1 MVQATH
7 RGQNACRIPLPRQGS
22 VPAEGKQGGAGEV
35 ELVVRHDVLVVG
47 AGLAGMRAALA
58 AQAAG
63 ADVAIISKVYP
74 VRSHSNAAQGGINA
88 ALSPEDSWESHAYDT
103 VKGSDYLG
111 DQDAIEILAREAPQA
126 ILELE
131 HMGVVFSRDEEG
143 RLGSRNFGGATHART
158 YFVGDFTG
166 QAILHVLYE
175 QLVRSGVRAY
185 NEFFCTELLRE
196 PDGAVGGVIAFDMRS
211 GEVSAF
217 SAGAVVLCT
226 GGMGRVFEPST
237 NALICTGDGTALAY
251 RAGAPL
257 MDMEMVQ
264 FHPTT
269 LKSNGALI
277 SESARGEGGYLV
289 NRDGDRFM
297 RTTAPHAMEL
307 ASRDVVS
314 RAAQVEIN
322 EGRDVDGCV
331 LLDVRHLG
339 AAKILERLPQ
349 IRELAIEFAGADMI
363 NAPVPVLPGM
373 HYEMGGI
380 RTDVHGAT
388 AVSGLYAA
396 GECACVSVHGGNRL
410 GANSLLE
417 TVVFGRRAGET
428 AAAFARTRPAASASE
443 SRRADAER
451 ALRAFVARSGQER
464 SAALRLEMGQV
475 MTRQVGV
482 FRDDSGLREAQR
494 AIAAVRQRYGAVEIG
509 DKGTLFNQALVA
521 ALELD
526 FMLDLAEC
534 VVAGALARTESRGA
548 HTRRD
553 HPQRDDAAWLKH
565 TLCYAKPDGPRVDT
579 APVSITRWQ
588 PQERK
593 Y

>member
-1 MVQATH
+1 MT
-7 RGQNACRIPLPRQGS
+7 GT
-22 VPAEGKQGGAGEV
+22 
-35 ELVVRHDVLVVG
+35 HDVLVVG

-58 AQAAG
+58 AQAQG
-63 ADVAIISKVYP
+63 ADVAILSKVYP

-88 ALSPEDSWESHAYDT
+88 ALSPDDSWESHAYDT
-103 VKGSDYLG
+103 IKGSDYLG
-111 DQDAIEILAREAPQA
+111 DQDAIEILAREAPEA

-131 HMGVVFSRDEEG
+131 HMGVVFNRDETG
-143 RLGSRNFGGATHART
+143 HLGSRNFGGASHART

-175 QLVRSGVRAY
+175 QLVKSGIRQY
-185 NEFFCTELLRE
+185 NEFFCTELLR
-196 PDGAVGGVIAFDMRS
+196 DD
-211 GEVSAF
+211 
-217 SAGAVVLCT
+217 AGAVVGVHALEMATGRLHQIAARATILCT

-277 SESARGEGGYLV
+277 SESARGEGGYLL
-289 NRDGDRFM
+289 NANGERFM
-297 RTTAPHAMEL
+297 HGTAPNAMEL

-314 RAAQVEIN
+314 RAAQIEIN
-322 EGRDVDGCV
+322 EGRGVDGCV

-339 AAKILERLPQ
+339 ADKILERLPQ
-349 IRELAIEFAGADMI
+349 IRELAMEFAGVYMI
-363 NAPVPVLPGM
+363 TDPVPIRPGM
-373 HYEMGGI
+373 HYEMGGV
-380 RTDVHGAT
+380 RADVRGAT
-388 AVSGLYAA
+388 AVTGLYAA

-417 TVVFGRRAGET
+417 TVVFGKRAGES
-428 AAAFARTRPAASASE
+428 AAAYARTRPAPSLTE
-443 SRRADAER
+443 SRRADEEARLRALVQRDEGER
-451 ALRAFVARSGQER
+451 A
-464 SAALRLEMGQV
+464 AALRLEMGQA

-482 FRDDSGLREAQR
+482 FREEAGLRAAADQLAALARR
-494 AIAAVRQRYGAVEIG
+494 ARNLRVG
-509 DKGTLFNQALVA
+509 DKGHTFNQALTA

-526 FMLDLAEC
+526 FMLDLARA
-534 VVAGALARTESRGA
+534 VVAGALARQESRGA
-548 HTRRD
+548 HTRLDYPTRN
-553 HPQRDDAAWLKH
+553 DAEWLRH
-565 TLCYAKPDGPRVDT
+565 TLCYRGADGPRVET
-579 APVSITRWQ
+579 APVTITKWQ
-588 PQERK
+588 PQERH